1 MTYHEAID
9 RLADMYAGVDAQRAE
24 ADQWYER
31 QVEAAERA
39 EREATAAVESAQ
51 KALDAATELV
61 ERIDA
66 EAEEVWRTTV
76 RRLGPAAERYGGPPP
91 PGPLRG
97 GEEYNP
103 HQLIEAASDLLD
115 QTWRP
120 GRMPQKAFPTLVVLS
135 ALGAALAFALREA
148 ALWAGRSY
156 GGDLAVGLPVLAL
169 VVTLVAPFVGLWPA
183 RVVADRRHVALDAT
197 TIAVVLAAGLATTVA
212 LFLLG

>member
-1 MTYHEAID
+1 MSYHQAIA
-9 RLADMYAGVDAQRAE
+9 RLAQTYAGVDAQRTE
-24 ADQWYER
+24 ADEWYER
-31 QVEAAERA
+31 QVAAAARA
-39 EREATAAVESAQ
+39 EREAAAAVEAARE
-51 KALDAATELV
+51 ALDAATDLV

-76 RRLGPAAERYGGPPP
+76 RRLGPSAARFGGPPP
-91 PGPLRG
+91 PVPLQA

-103 HQLIEAASDLLD
+103 HQVIESASRLVDE
-115 QTWRP
+115 TWRP
-120 GRMPQKAFPTLVVLS
+120 GRMPQSAFPWLVVLS
-135 ALGAALAFALREA
+135 AFGAAVAFALREA

-197 TIAVVLAAGLATTVA
+197 TITVVLATGLATTVG
-212 LFLLG
+212 LYLLT

>member
-1 MTYHEAID
+1 MSYDEAIT
-9 RLADMYAGVDAQRAE
+9 RLATTYAGVDAQRTE
-24 ADQWYER
+24 ADEWYER
-31 QVEAAERA
+31 QVAAAARAESEAAA
-39 EREATAAVESAQ
+39 AVDAAREALDDATA
-51 KALDAATELV
+51 LV

-76 RRLGPAAERYGGPPP
+76 RRLGPSAARYGGPPP
-91 PGPLRG
+91 PVPLQG
-97 GEEYNP
+97 DEEYNP
-103 HQLIEAASDLLD
+103 HQMIESASDLLD

-135 ALGAALAFALREA
+135 ALGAMFAFALREA

-197 TIAVVLAAGLATTVA
+197 TITVVLATGVATTVI
-212 LFLLG
+212 LFLLA